1 MKIAVGADKYGFA
14 LKESLK
20 KMLEKEGHE
29 VIDCGIL
36 TPSDTGID
44 KAPVAVAEM
53 VASGKADG
61 GILVDETGAASS
73 IIANKVAG
81 IRAAQVGDMYS
92 ARLTKA
98 HNLANI
104 LCFGSAVTGEKTAE
118 ECVKIWLETEFMY
131 GNHSIRL
138 DMLKELEE
146 KYGK

>member
-20 KMLEKEGHE
+20 KMLEQEGHE
-29 VIDCGIL
+29 VIDCGTL
-36 TPSDTGID
+36 TPAETEID
-44 KAPVAVAEM
+44 KAPEAVAEM
-53 VASGKADG
+53 VAAGKADG

-73 IIANKVAG
+73 IIANKVPG
-81 IRAAQVGDMYS
+81 IRAAQVGDLYS

-104 LCFGSAVTGEKTAE
+104 LCFGSAVTGPQTADD
-118 ECVKIWLETEFMY
+118 CVKVWIETEFMY

-138 DMLKELEE
+138 DLLKELEE
-146 KYGK
+146 RYGK